1 MADPIGRRGSAERRL
16 AERRAIVEAHVAL
29 ALGAVQERLESGWLT
44 QEYSPLGRE
53 RHMSVVRR
61 RMAAGHGDA
70 AIDGRRYLLTIDA
83 VVDEYF
89 GVREPA
95 LDRALA
101 ALAAAPARN
110 DNGGGNGNDGAGRRR
125 W

>member
-1 MADPIGRRGSAERRL
+1 MSGPVGRRGSAERRL
-16 AERRAIVEAHVAL
+16 AERRAIIEAHVEL

-61 RMAAGHGDA
+61 RMAAGYADA

-89 GVREPA
+89 GSHEPA
-95 LDRALA
+95 LERALA
-101 ALAAAPARN
+101 ALARTPARN
-110 DNGGGNGNDGAGRRR
+110 DNGGASR

>member
-1 MADPIGRRGSAERRL
+1 MVRDPVGQRGTAERRV
-16 AERRAIVEAHVAL
+16 AERRAIIDAHLEL
-29 ALGAVQERLESGWLT
+29 ALGAVRERLETGWLG

-53 RHMSVVRR
+53 RHVEAVRR
-61 RMAAGHGDA
+61 RLGAGRLDA

-89 GVREPA
+89 GA
-95 LDRALA
+95 RAPKLARVLA
-101 ALAAAPARN
+101 ALSRTPARN
-110 DNGGGNGNDGAGRRR
+110 DNGGGSR